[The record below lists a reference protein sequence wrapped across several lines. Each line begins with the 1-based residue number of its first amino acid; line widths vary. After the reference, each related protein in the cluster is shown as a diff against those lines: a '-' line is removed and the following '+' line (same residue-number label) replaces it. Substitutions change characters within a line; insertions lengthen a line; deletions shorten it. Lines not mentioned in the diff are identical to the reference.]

1 MKVKNIVF
9 SGVMGAILMG
19 ATGAHAA
26 MINVASQGYV
36 DAKVAK
42 DVAALGTTVSTT
54 YQTKAD
60 AETAASGVTQALAG
74 KADKGTTL
82 EAYGITDA
90 YTTTEAD
97 EKFMIMKD
105 ATALGTNLQWTTDG
119 KLDTKGIAT
128 TDGLNALTDTV
139 DNLSGVVNGNAETE
153 GTVANKIAT
162 AVKALEEGQ
171 VKDNKEAIE
180 ALNDTYVSEGE
191 MDAFKEANELA
202 IGAKVDKTVYDQ
214 HLTAQ
219 DAIDDKQTADIA
231 ANAQAI
237 ADLDSGFVTEDEM
250 TTFKSE
256 NDTAIAD
263 AKKAGTDANTAL
275 EAYKTTNNAAVE
287 AAKNQADKG
296 VADAAKAQ
304 AAADKA
310 QGEVDT
316 LEGTVSTLETELAT
330 KITAPAACE
339 TQDCVLSINKASGTI
354 TWVPLTEPTADFLN

>member
-26 MINVASQGYV
+26 INVASQGYV

-60 AETAASGVTQALAG
+60 AQAAASGVTQALAG

-90 YTTTEAD
+90 YTKTAAD
-97 EKFMIMKD
+97 EKFMIINSD
-105 ATALGTNLQWTTDG
+105 TALGDNLKWEGGKLTTDG
-119 KLDTKGIAT
+119 IAT
-128 TDGLNALTDTV
+128 DQSFSTLETAVNKLNGGADVDGSVANTIAGALE
-139 DNLSGVVNGNAETE
+139 NAEASAFSE
-153 GTVANKIAT
+153 SVQESLGKADSAVQSVT
-162 AVKALEEGQ
+162 AG
-171 VKDNKEAIE
+171 
-180 ALNDTYVSEGE
+180 
-191 MDAFKEANELA
+191 
-202 IGAKVDKTVYDQ
+202 
-214 HLTAQ
+214 
-219 DAIDDKQTADIA
+219 TADGTIA
-231 ANAQAI
+231 VDGTDVAVTGLGSAAYTD
-237 ADLDSGFVTEDEM
+237 AGAYDVAGSAAAVEAKLADYTKTTDLDSGFVTEAEM
-250 TTFKSE
+250 TSFKSE

-275 EAYKTTNNAAVE
+275 ESYKTTNNAAVE

-310 QGEVDT
+310 QGEVDS
-316 LEGTVSTLETELAT
+316 LEGKVSTLQSDLAT
-330 KITAPAACE
+330 KIEAPEACE